1 MLKIYHISVK
11 YMNKNS
17 IEIASIGGIKKASAN
32 CGQRQDLIHVLLLI
46 AAGVVWFI
54 PRIWPEPQFV
64 TDDYYNLYLLQKHG
78 VFLPWFGLE
87 HMNWI
92 AMRPI
97 ASASLYLDILL
108 YGVRPDGY
116 YITNIALH
124 LLSVVAFYYLLEH
137 IHKLIYGAT
146 NTRVSL
152 AYALVLLVHSDVFY
166 NVLWVC
172 NRTES
177 MSLVMNLVFCVFA
190 LRYYTAPGRVNVSA
204 MIFVLALSLAIKAH
218 AVTLPFLFFALA
230 GIMKSLNLTEVRW
243 RDATFV
249 FGALL
254 LLVLLYFGVWSA
266 NEKMTQ
272 WTGEMV
278 FTKVYSLFAL
288 LLLMVHPELVYQGY
302 NFMYQHKLLLLV
314 LLLCSL
320 ALAII
325 ALVKMSSLTR
335 TRVLWT
341 VALLA
346 SILLPRTLHL
356 VMERINSFP
365 QAIFLLIVAIAL
377 LRYRTWLSLAAGGL
391 LLVSHLIASH
401 VYIEEWTRN
410 TSNDRYRNMLEEARR
425 HESETAVVLLNSGLF
440 EPYAFHFIRT
450 GKFGFDTVLQ
460 YSDLMVIRKPFTRTD
475 SGYKVEKMSDG
486 IRFVS
491 THPRVGFS
499 IDRRINNSA
508 GLRLRTK
515 DALPGHGFRVAEVE
529 VSDSDDRS
537 FYIDSCGVYV
547 RIK

>member
-1 MLKIYHISVK
+1 
-11 YMNKNS
+11 
-17 IEIASIGGIKKASAN
+17 
-32 CGQRQDLIHVLLLI
+32 
-46 AAGVVWFI
+46 
-54 PRIWPEPQFV
+54 
-64 TDDYYNLYLLQKHG
+64 
-78 VFLPWFGLE
+78 
-87 HMNWI
+87 
-92 AMRPI
+92 
-97 ASASLYLDILL
+97 
-108 YGVRPDGY
+108 
-116 YITNIALH
+116 
-124 LLSVVAFYYLLEH
+124 
-137 IHKLIYGAT
+137 
-146 NTRVSL
+146 
-152 AYALVLLVHSDVFY
+152 
-166 NVLWVC
+166 
-172 NRTES
+172 
-177 MSLVMNLVFCVFA
+177 
-190 LRYYTAPGRVNVSA
+190 

-391 LLVSHLIASH
+391 LLEIGRAH
-401 VYIEEWTRN
+401 V
-410 TSNDRYRNMLEEARR
+410 
-425 HESETAVVLLNSGLF
+425 
-440 EPYAFHFIRT
+440 
-450 GKFGFDTVLQ
+450 
-460 YSDLMVIRKPFTRTD
+460 
-475 SGYKVEKMSDG
+475 
-486 IRFVS
+486 
-491 THPRVGFS
+491 
-499 IDRRINNSA
+499 
-508 GLRLRTK
+508 
-515 DALPGHGFRVAEVE
+515 
-529 VSDSDDRS
+529 
-537 FYIDSCGVYV
+537 
-547 RIK
+547 